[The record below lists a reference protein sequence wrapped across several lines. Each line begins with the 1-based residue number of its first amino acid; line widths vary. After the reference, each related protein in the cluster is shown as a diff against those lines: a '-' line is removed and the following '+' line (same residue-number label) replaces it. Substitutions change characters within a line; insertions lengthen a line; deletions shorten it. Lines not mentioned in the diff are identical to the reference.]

1 MKKIRTFAWLGVG
14 LVASGSAL
22 AFYSSISGAD
32 SMTGYYMA
40 WILSIFGT
48 IALILAGIIS
58 RPRFFWLAAI
68 MIGIFYIASLYG
80 WMGNNTAGF
89 IGVVM
94 VTMPGTVCII
104 TGTLIKRI
112 ASRSKT

>member
-14 LVASGSAL
+14 LVALASAL
-22 AFYSSISGAD
+22 ALYNSISGAD

-48 IALILAGIIS
+48 IALVLAGFVS
-58 RPRFFWLAAI
+58 RPRLFWLAAVI
-68 MIGIFYIASLYG
+68 TGIAYIASLYG
-80 WMGNNTAGF
+80 WLGDNDAGF

-94 VTMPGTVCII
+94 VTMPGTICIVSGI
-104 TGTLIKRI
+104 VIRRLSGK
-112 ASRSKT
+112 